1 MVSLLWLKRRREFL
15 AGALLCLALSGC
27 GGNDPINEGSGA
39 AAIETVALAAAPNS
53 DVENTGAL
61 NSEAPNSEG
70 SNDGTAELGACDGLP
85 DKVAIEKIMGVSL
98 SDPLEK
104 PVGCELRG
112 TANTSDVV
120 NFTRQTLQ
128 EKNGVLKYAADTGS
142 SAPTDLGDPALPG
155 AVVAL
160 SYSVLFDKGET
171 NYVVQAVVGDGP
183 AGSGL
188 PKAVELMKI
197 WVG

>member
-1 MVSLLWLKRRREFL
+1 MVSFLWLSRRREFL
-15 AGALLCLALSGC
+15 AGALLCLSLSGC

-39 AAIETVALAAAPNS
+39 VAIETVSLAEALSS

-61 NSEAPNSEG
+61 SSEALNSAGPKDASSEIG
-70 SNDGTAELGACDGLP
+70 PCDDLP
-85 DKVAIEKIMGVSL
+85 DKAAIEKVMGVKL
-98 SDPLEK
+98 SDPVEK

-112 TANTSDVV
+112 VENTSDVA
-120 NFTRQTLQ
+120 NFTRQTVS
-128 EKNGVLKYAADTGS
+128 EKNATLKYLAETGS
-142 SAPTDLGDPALPG
+142 AAPTDLGDAALPG

-171 NYVVQAVVGDGP
+171 SYLTQVVVGDGP
-183 AGSGL
+183 AGSGT
-188 PKAVELMKI
+188 PKAVELMKL

>member
-1 MVSLLWLKRRREFL
+1 MVSFLWLTRRREFL
-15 AGALLCLALSGC
+15 AGAIVCLALSGC

-39 AAIETVALAAAPNS
+39 VAIETVSLAAAPNS
-53 DVENTGAL
+53 DAV
-61 NSEAPNSEG
+61 PNSEG
-70 SNDGTAELGACDGLP
+70 SNDGSSELRPCDGLP
-85 DKVAIEKIMGVSL
+85 EKAAIEKVMGVKL
-98 SDPLEK
+98 SDPVEK

-112 TANTSDVV
+112 VENTSDVA
-120 NFTRQTLQ
+120 NFTRQTVLA
-128 EKNGVLKYAADTGS
+128 KNATLKYLADTGS
-142 SAPTDLGDPALPG
+142 SAPTDLGDAALPG

-171 NYVVQAVVGDGP
+171 SYLTQAVVGDGP

-188 PKAVELMKI
+188 PKAVELMKL